1 MVLTTP
7 IIGAL
12 RRARPDI
19 HLSYLVEPLAAPIVA
34 RNPHLDD
41 VIVAPLVRGGA
52 RLRLDAALAWRIR
65 QTRYDAVIDFHGGPR
80 SSWFALASG
89 APVRIGYTVAGRSWM
104 YSHRVP
110 RPRGY
115 LPRHSVENQWDLV
128 AALLPEAARPTP
140 AADPVEMP
148 EDSSA
153 TSALRGR
160 LADAGIAQDAAIVVM
175 HVGAGNAF
183 RTWPEDSFARVGAAI
198 ASAHPNRRIILTTGA
213 AQATAAQSVRSR
225 MLALGAGPHAVLT
238 MCDLDLASVRSLM
251 GMARLFVG
259 GDSGPA
265 HIAATTGVPMVVI
278 YGPTTPAIWGPWRP
292 ASFVTETVEI
302 DVPCRPCDQ
311 RRCEP
316 GDFRCLTRSRPDLVV
331 EAAERAL
338 ARDRQAGEG

>member
-7 IIGAL
+7 IIRAL
-12 RRARPDI
+12 RRARPDT
-19 HLSYLVEPLAAPIVA
+19 HLSYLVEPLAALIVA

-41 VIVAPLVRGGA
+41 VIVAPLLRGTA
-52 RLRLDAALAWRIR
+52 RLRHDAALAWQIR
-65 QTRYDAVIDFHGGPR
+65 QARYDAVIDFHGGPR

-89 APVRIGYTVAGRSWM
+89 APVRVGYTIAGRSWM
-104 YSHRVP
+104 YTHRVP

-115 LPRHSVENQWDLV
+115 LPRHSVKNQWDLV
-128 AALLPEAARPTP
+128 AALLPGLNRPTP

-148 EDSSA
+148 EDASA
-153 TSALRGR
+153 TAALRER
-160 LADAGIAQDAAIVVM
+160 LAGAGIGGDAAIIVM

-183 RTWPEDSFARVGAAI
+183 RTWPEDSFASVGAAL

-213 AQATAAQSVRSR
+213 AQASAAQSVRSR
-225 MLALGAGPHAVLT
+225 MVALGAGPHAILT

-251 GMARLFVG
+251 GVARLFVG

-265 HIAATTGVPMVVI
+265 HLAATTGVPMVVI

-292 ASFVTETVEI
+292 DSFVTETVEV

-316 GDFRCLTRSRPDLVV
+316 RDFRCLTWSRPDRVV

-338 ARDRQAGEG
+338 ARALPAGGA

>member
-7 IIGAL
+7 IIRAL
-12 RRARPDI
+12 RRARPDT
-19 HLSYLVEPLAAPIVA
+19 HLSYIVEPLAAPVVA
-34 RNPHLDD
+34 RNPHLDN
-41 VIVAPLVRGGA
+41 VIVAPLLRGMA
-52 RLRLDAALAWRIR
+52 RIRHDAALAWRLR
-65 QTRYDAVIDFHGGPR
+65 QARYDAVIDFHGGPR

-89 APVRIGYTVAGRSWM
+89 APARVGYTIAGRSWM
-104 YSHRVP
+104 YTHRVP

-115 LPRHSVENQWDLV
+115 LPRHSVENQWDLA
-128 AALLPEAARPTP
+128 AALVPELTRPNP
-140 AADPVEMP
+140 GADPVEMP
-148 EDSSA
+148 EDASA
-153 TSALRGR
+153 KAALGER
-160 LADAGIAQDAAIVVM
+160 LTRAGIGADAAIIVM

-183 RTWPEDSFARVGAAI
+183 RTWPEDSFARAGAAL

-213 AQATAAQSVRSR
+213 AQASAAQSVRAR
-225 MLALGAGPHAVLT
+225 MVALGTGADAVLT

-251 GMARLFVG
+251 GVARLFVG

-292 ASFVTETVEI
+292 ASFVTETVEVG
-302 DVPCRPCDQ
+302 VPCRPCDQ

-316 GDFRCLTRSRPDLVV
+316 GDFRCLTWSQPDRVV

-338 ARDRQAGEG
+338 GRALPAGGA